1 MPFPAHVGAADLAT
15 REAAHAVE
23 AAVPEAEGAAVD
35 ARGFVHTTATA
46 RQTADL
52 EDVGEIGGQTQLEA
66 HRQRL
71 EREAM
76 EHQAEEQLRPAE
88 ERRPANGE
96 RRARGE
102 PAVLL
107 HVVVG
112 EVRDRPQ
119 VVRRHGGREEERRT
133 AAGQQLELREM
144 AGPAEEETHLLLER
158 ERDVAGLIQ
167 DGERVL
173 MRQDVLAPATRER

>member
-1 MPFPAHVGAADLAT
+1 MPCPAHVGAAHVAT

-66 HRQRL
+66 HRQPL

-76 EHQAEEQLRPAE
+76 EPQAEAQARPAAGG
-88 ERRPANGE
+88 RPANG
-96 RRARGE
+96 RG
-102 PAVLL
+102 P
-107 HVVVG
+107 G
-112 EVRDRPQ
+112 R
-119 VVRRHGGREEERRT
+119 GGR
-133 AAGQQLELREM
+133 ADPLWVCV
-144 AGPAEEETHLLLER
+144 
-158 ERDVAGLIQ
+158 VAQ
-167 DGERVL
+167 VPRAPRV
-173 MRQDVLAPATRER
+173 R